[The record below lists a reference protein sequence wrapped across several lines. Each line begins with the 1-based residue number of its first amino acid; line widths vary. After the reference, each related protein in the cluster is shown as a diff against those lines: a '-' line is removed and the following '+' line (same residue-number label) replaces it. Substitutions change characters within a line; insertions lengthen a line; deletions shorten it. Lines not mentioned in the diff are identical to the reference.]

1 MNLNS
6 DHLKSA
12 VSEQIGY
19 ESSFV
24 SLFGAFF
31 LGLLLLLLFTDS
43 MDFLILG
50 KKSASRRR
58 REMLMCLLLWVR
70 FGLLRSRA
78 FYCCFTASLQFRGS
92 VSGGALW

>member
-6 DHLKSA
+6 DHLKST

-31 LGLLLLLLFTDS
+31 FFKLLLFTDS

-50 KKSASRRR
+50 KKSAFRRR

-78 FYCCFTASLQFRGS
+78 FYCCFAASLQFQAS

>member
-1 MNLNS
+1 MFICL
-6 DHLKSA
+6 
-12 VSEQIGY
+12 
-19 ESSFV
+19 FV
-24 SLFGAFF
+24 WGFF
-31 LGLLLLLLFTDS
+31 LGLLLLLFTDS

>member
-6 DHLKSA
+6 DHLKST

-19 ESSFV
+19 ECSFV

-31 LGLLLLLLFTDS
+31 LVLLILFTDS

-58 REMLMCLLLWVR
+58 RKMLKCLLLWVR
-70 FGLLRSRA
+70 FGLFRSRA